1 MRNYFN
7 YFTEIEEYFVR
18 KRGRNLLIS
27 PLDWCLIELWKE
39 NGIPLHVVLRGIDRS
54 FEAAA
59 KRSKSAPRTLFY
71 CHPAVLEAW
80 EEHREAKVGK
90 SSESAGGE
98 VNQENVL
105 DYLNRLIDALKPCD
119 GDDLMGVR
127 NRLQGIAK
135 ECSAGRFIAEAELE
149 RELAEAGSRVAQ
161 VLLEKLDGQ
170 AVQQLRKEVDKEVRR
185 YRKRLSDEMYER
197 LRRNYLERKVR
208 SRFQLPD
215 FSLMEVE

>member
-54 FEAAA
+54 FESAA

-80 EEHREAKVGK
+80 EEHREAGVGK
-90 SSESAGGE
+90 PSESADGP
-98 VNQENVL
+98 VNRETVL
-105 DYLNRLIDALKPCD
+105 GYLNRLIGALKSCD
-119 GDDLMGVR
+119 GEDLLGVR
-127 NRLQGIAK
+127 RRLEGMAQEA
-135 ECSAGRFIAEAELE
+135 SVGRIIKEAELE
-149 RELAEAGSRVAQ
+149 RELSEAGSRVAQ
-161 VLLEKLDGQ
+161 VLLGRLDKEV
-170 AVQQLRKEVDKEVRR
+170 VQQLRKEVDKEVRR
-185 YRKRLSDEMYER
+185 YRKRLSDEMYQR
-197 LRRNYLERKVR
+197 LRQNYLERKVR
-208 SRFQLPD
+208 SRFELPE
-215 FSLMEVE
+215 FSLMEAE